1 MQYGSLVKQS
11 RKNGPEVWCFRWRE
25 CGATGKLVRRSITIG
40 TANDFND
47 PASARD
53 AVIALVREAN
63 SRDLRIRTTG
73 MTLSQLTDHYRQ
85 RELIADNIWKS
96 YSTRYAYQIY
106 LRKWILPRWGDY
118 ALDDI
123 KPAEVESWLRQLAL
137 ARSSCAKIRNL
148 MSVLFNHARRHEL
161 FDRNPIRFVRQ
172 GAKRR
177 RTPDVLTVAELQQ
190 LLAALPWRERML
202 VLLAAGT
209 GLRRSELFAL
219 KWKDVDFAAGQLSVT
234 RSIVYQVVG
243 ICKTE
248 ASQKPVPLHFCLI
261 EALAEWRQRSEY
273 RAPEDWVFA
282 SPQTGGKRPYWPEQ
296 IMNRHIRPVVRALA
310 IDKRVG
316 WHTFRHTY
324 STLLKS
330 VGADLK
336 VMQELLRHASIRV
349 TLDHYTQAITPAKRA
364 AQSAVVTLLFPAQ
377 DAAEKS
383 A

>member
-1 MQYGSLVKQS
+1 
-11 RKNGPEVWCFRWRE
+11 
-25 CGATGKLVRRSITIG
+25 
-40 TANDFND
+40 
-47 PASARD
+47 
-53 AVIALVREAN
+53 
-63 SRDLRIRTTG
+63 
-73 MTLSQLTDHYRQ
+73 
-85 RELIADNIWKS
+85 
-96 YSTRYAYQIY
+96 
-106 LRKWILPRWGDY
+106 
-118 ALDDI
+118 
-123 KPAEVESWLRQLAL
+123 
-137 ARSSCAKIRNL
+137 
-148 MSVLFNHARRHEL
+148 
-161 FDRNPIRFVRQ
+161 
-172 GAKRR
+172 
-177 RTPDVLTVAELQQ
+177 VLTVAELQG

-219 KWKDVDFAAGQLSVT
+219 KWRDIDFAAGQMSVT

-248 ASQKPVPLHFCLI
+248 ASQKPVPLHRCLL
-261 EALAEWRQRSEY
+261 EALSEWRRRCKY
-273 RAPEDWVFA
+273 GAAEDWVFA
-282 SPQTGGKRPYWPEQ
+282 SPHSRGRRPYWPEE
-296 IMNRHIRPVVRALA
+296 IMKRHVRPVVRALA

-364 AQSAVVTLLFPAQ
+364 AQSAVVTLLFPAPK
-377 DAAEKS
+377 AAEES